1 MNIKKFI
8 ENCADRRDTKAS
20 EIAELKELAKKPAIQ
35 NKLIGLFIRMDTHD
49 KKEQEA
55 MIVLMDVFIALDL
68 KKAVPYIM
76 KKTTYENSHMTS
88 AFQYKIREALYE
100 LRSPEFIPL
109 YMDKFNTWAYNAI
122 CRVLVDLKNESSIKL
137 IINKREK
144 TDHQGY
150 DDRFL
155 ADRASKCLSQMS
167 HPSSVPLLFDGIR
180 PGKPSQ
186 ANASLYHRWCAY
198 TLKNMQDPALIPL
211 FEEYADDE
219 DKAVSH
225 TAAAA
230 IENLQKLSS

>member
-1 MNIKKFI
+1 MNIKKLI
-8 ENCADRRDTKAS
+8 KNCADRRYTKTK

-35 NKLIGLFIRMDTHD
+35 RKILSLFIGMDTYD

-68 KKAVPYIM
+68 KKAVPYIIE
-76 KKTTYENSHMTS
+76 KTTYNNSHMTS
-88 AFQYKIREALYE
+88 DFKYKIREALYE

-109 YMDKFNTWAYNAI
+109 YMDKFNTWAYDAI
-122 CRVLVDLKNESSIKL
+122 CRVLVDLKDESSIKL
-137 IINKREK
+137 IINEREK
-144 TDHQGY
+144 IYLQGY
-150 DDRFL
+150 GEGFL

-180 PGKPSQ
+180 PGKPGSE
-186 ANASLYHRWCAY
+186 NASLYHLWCAY

-211 FEEYADDE
+211 FEEYVDDE
-219 DKAVSH
+219 DKSVSN
-225 TAAAA
+225 TAATA